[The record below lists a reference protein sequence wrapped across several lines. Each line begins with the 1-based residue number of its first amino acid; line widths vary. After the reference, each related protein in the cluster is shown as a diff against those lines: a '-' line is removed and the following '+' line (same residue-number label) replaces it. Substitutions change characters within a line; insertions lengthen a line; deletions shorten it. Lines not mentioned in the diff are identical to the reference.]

1 MMAIQLFEHNRA
13 AYSSALAMLRSSR
26 KAVIIHPTGTGK
38 SFIGF
43 TLAEEHP
50 NNRVLWLSP
59 SEYIVRTQL
68 ENLKRESGVELNN
81 IIFVTYVRLM
91 LMTGAEISELRPDWI
106 IMDEYHRCGAER
118 WSDGVANL
126 LSAYPNCPT
135 LGLSATNIR
144 YLDGQR
150 DMAAE
155 LFDGN
160 VASEMTLGEAIV
172 RGILL
177 KPKYV
182 VALYDYEDE
191 LNNYQKRINSTK
203 NIELRNANQRKLDAL
218 RRSLDNADGI
228 DEILYKHITDKRGK
242 YIVFCSSVED
252 VVTLKKLARRW
263 FWKIDD
269 EPHVYSVYSY
279 FDESGGEFD
288 AFKADGSDHIK
299 LLYCV
304 DMLNEGV
311 HVDNISGVIL
321 CRLTVSPTVYKQQI
335 GRALSA
341 GKTNDAVIFDFVNN
355 FKNLYSVSSL
365 VDEVAEAVAFYRDN
379 GMPGYI
385 VNDSFTVTDEV
396 RDSVELFNDLEDTLS
411 VSWNNYYNIARK
423 YYEEHK
429 NLDVPI
435 SYKTA
440 DGVALGQWL
449 NMQRKIRRG
458 TVIGLLTPAR
468 IKMLDS
474 IGMRWERGAE
484 LRWNMF
490 YSHAVEYY
498 NEHRNLEVKTKYISS
513 DGYPLGETVS
523 VLRRL
528 YKKPHGGRGM
538 LTDGHIEALN
548 KMGMLWEARGKRAK
562 KPEKNTNKT
571 DAAWL
576 EHFADAKKFYEENGH
591 SNVDY
596 QYKTETGF
604 KLGIWL
610 YEQRKKHA
618 AGELSD
624 EKTELLNAV
633 GFDWK
638 SSNVTWEKRF
648 AAAKKYYEENG
659 DLRINVSD
667 ARLGAWLQ
675 EQRKLKKEGALSEPK
690 IRRLTEIGMEWLTRN
705 DAQWERGFEC
715 AKEYYEKNGN
725 LKAPKS
731 YRSEDGFLLNQWL
744 KKQRENKAAGL
755 LDAEQVKRL
764 ESIGMEW
771 LSPRDAAWEKGFA
784 EAEKYFADH
793 KNLDITKDYECE
805 NGYKLGD
812 WLTRQKS
819 SYKAGTLYAER
830 VKRLEAIGVRWQPE
844 HEARWERGFES
855 ARQYYSDNAN
865 LNVPRQYQ
873 CADGYNLG
881 FWVMKQRN
889 NRRNGRLAEEKVK
902 RLDSIGM
909 VWGRG

>member
-1 MMAIQLFEHNRA
+1 MPIKLYEHNRI
-13 AYSSALAMLRSSR
+13 AYDSALAMLRSSG

-43 TLAEEHP
+43 KLAEEHP
-50 NNRVLWLSP
+50 NDRVLWLSP
-59 SEYIVRTQL
+59 SEYIVKTQL
-68 ENLKRESGVELNN
+68 ENLKRESGVELSN
-81 IIFVTYVRLM
+81 ITFLTYVRLM
-91 LMTGAEISELRPDWI
+91 LMTEAEILKLNPDWI

-126 LSAYPNCPT
+126 LSAYPNCPA

-228 DEILYKHITDKRGK
+228 DEILYKHITDKHGK

-279 FDESGGEFD
+279 FDESSGEFD
-288 AFKADGSDHIK
+288 AFKADDSDHIK

-341 GKTNDAVIFDFVNN
+341 SKTNDAVIFDFVNN

-365 VDEVAEAVAFYRDN
+365 VDEVAEAVVFFRDN

-385 VNDSFTVTDEV
+385 VNESFTVTDEV

-423 YYEEHK
+423 YFEEHS

-435 SYKTA
+435 SYKTT

-458 TVIGLLTPAR
+458 TAIGLLTPAR
-468 IKMLDS
+468 IRMLDS

-484 LRWNMF
+484 LRWNMLWTH
-490 YSHAVEYY
+490 SVEYFDLY
-498 NEHRNLEVKTKYISS
+498 GDLSVKTTYVCP
-513 DGYPLGETVS
+513 DGYRLGEQIGN
-523 VLRRL
+523 LRKL
-528 YKKPHGGRGM
+528 YKRPRGSRGM
-538 LTDGHIEALN
+538 LTDEHISMLDS
-548 KMGMLWEARGKRAK
+548 MGIQWEARSSWDKYF
-562 KPEKNTNKT
+562 PE
-571 DAAWL
+571 AERYYA
-576 EHFADAKKFYEENGH
+576 EHENLDVPYEYVSENGIKLGDWLSRCRLGNAKLSDEQQRQLEVMGVNFTSKRDTAWGEH
-591 SNVDY
+591 YCEAKEFYKSHGHLNVDY
-596 QYKTETGF
+596 AYRTDKGF

-610 YEQRKKHA
+610 HKQRRDRL
-618 AGELSD
+618 AGKLPK
-624 EKTELLNAV
+624 EKVCMLDALD
-633 GFDWK
+633 FDWETPNTLWERRFIMAK
-638 SSNVTWEKRF
+638 S
-648 AAAKKYYEENG
+648 YYERFGNLNLKVADSVDG
-659 DLRINVSD
+659 VM
-667 ARLGAWLQ
+667 LGSWLQ
-675 EQRKLKKEGALSEPK
+675 KQRVLRKNGQLSEAK
-690 IRRLTEIGMEWLTRN
+690 IRRLSEIGMEWKT
-705 DAQWERGFEC
+705 
-715 AKEYYEKNGN
+715 
-725 LKAPKS
+725 
-731 YRSEDGFLLNQWL
+731 
-744 KKQRENKAAGL
+744 
-755 LDAEQVKRL
+755 LDDVR
-764 ESIGMEW
+764 
-771 LSPRDAAWEKGFA
+771 WEKGFENA
-784 EAEKYFADH
+784 RKYYAVNMNLKVSRKYQCEDGSFLGQWLDKQR
-793 KNLDITKDYECE
+793 KNLET
-805 NGYKLGD
+805 
-812 WLTRQKS
+812 
-819 SYKAGTLYAER
+819 
-830 VKRLEAIGVRWQPE
+830 
-844 HEARWERGFES
+844 
-855 ARQYYSDNAN
+855 
-865 LNVPRQYQ
+865 
-873 CADGYNLG
+873 
-881 FWVMKQRN
+881 
-889 NRRNGRLAEEKVK
+889 GRLDPERIK

-909 VWGRG
+909 EWSKT